1 MYHLRVPG
9 VSLLDQEDTSF
20 LVVDLVLIFLF
31 VLLYVL
37 LAWVVI
43 KRCLLANKGKEA
55 EGGEGGEIGAEVL

>member
-1 MYHLRVPG
+1 MYHIRVPG
-9 VSLLDQEDTSF
+9 VSPLDQEDTSF

-37 LAWVVI
+37 LAWLVI
-43 KRCLLANKGKEA
+43 KRCLVVSKGKDV